1 MAANPKPSQ
10 TNAPAAGGGMP
21 FKPALLLV
29 LLLPVAVM
37 MAPTAIVLLAALMP
51 TYAARLLDS
60 SPGRFL
66 TWTILG
72 MNVVGA
78 LYFLHELWSLGEDF
92 GVVAMVLGDPIGWLA
107 VLAGAGCG
115 WLLYLGMPAI
125 TARMAHTQ
133 SALRMRRCRRDLEK
147 LVEEWGPGVARKD

>member
-1 MAANPKPSQ
+1 MAADPKSAKAG
-10 TNAPAAGGGMP
+10 APTQGGTP

-78 LYFLHELWSLGEDF
+78 LYFLHELWSLGEGF
-92 GVVAMVLGDPIGWLA
+92 GVIAMVLGDPIGWLA
-107 VLAGAGCG
+107 VLASAGCG
-115 WLLYLGMPAI
+115 WLFYLGMPAI
-125 TARMAHTQ
+125 TARMAQTQ
-133 SALRMRRCRRDLEK
+133 SALRMRRVHRDLAK
-147 LVEEWGPGVARKD
+147 LTEDWGPGVAGREE